1 MEFWVTSIHS
11 LFSTGADLVLGSRMR
26 FSISTAGEA
35 ATDPARNSS
44 SSSKRLGLSASNLQP
59 RPEGYASA

>member
-1 MEFWVTSIHS
+1 MEFWVASIHS
-11 LFSTGADLVLGSRMR
+11 LFSTGADFVLGSRMR

-44 SSSKRLGLSASNLQP
+44 SSSKRLSASNLQP